1 MKKFILLLVLMVA
14 GCAGDP
20 VNEQGSTLRV
30 ISLAPAITETLF
42 ALGAGDMVAGVTR
55 YCNCPEEAAKLPK
68 VGDFASADL
77 ESIVRLKPD
86 LVIATTDGNPRE
98 TVEKLKSLDIKVL
111 TVGGTGFKDILNST
125 LAIGK
130 AIDREDAARRLT
142 GRLQE
147 EWNLVGKRY
156 EGREG
161 PSVLLLVGVEPL
173 VAAGEGSIGGEL
185 IAQAGGRN
193 VFSDSGKAYVTTNH
207 ESIISL
213 APDIIMQSAM
223 GSETDEQVRKDWSRW
238 SSIPAVK
245 NGRVHVMNQDLL
257 NRPGPRIVEALR
269 HVEKTMYGV
278 EKKD

>member
-1 MKKFILLLVLMVA
+1 MKKIVLLLAVMLA

-20 VNEQGSTLRV
+20 VSEQGSTLRV

-42 ALGAGDMVAGVTR
+42 ALGAGEMVVGVTR
-55 YCNCPEEAAKLPK
+55 YCNYPVAAKELPK
-68 VGDFASADL
+68 IGDFASADL

-98 TVEKLKSLDIKVL
+98 TVEKLKSLDINVL
-111 TVGGTGFKDILNST
+111 TVGGTGFEDILNST
-125 LAIGK
+125 RAIGK
-130 AIDREDAARRLT
+130 AIGREDAARELAD
-142 GRLQE
+142 RLQE
-147 EWNLVGKRY
+147 EWNLIGKRY

-173 VAAGEGSIGGEL
+173 VAAGEGSIGDEL
-185 IAQAGGRN
+185 IEQAGGRN

-238 SSIPAVK
+238 SSVPAVK
-245 NGRVHVMNQDLL
+245 NGKVYVMNQDLL

-269 HVEKTMYGV
+269 HVEKTMHGA